1 MWSLSC
7 RKPGSWSA
15 LQVKGCSRSGCG
27 GAKMVGLA
35 ERWGCGVDREYDGVD
50 VARPNPARIYDYW
63 LGGSHNFAADRAVA
77 KRAAAEMPTLK
88 AAILANRAFLRRV
101 VKHLAAECGIRQF
114 LDLGSGVPTIGDVHE
129 IAQQVDPECRVVY
142 VDIEPVAVAHSRQIL
157 ADNPNARTIQADFR
171 TPAAILDHPRVR
183 EILDLTQPVAV
194 LMIAVLHFIPDDQ
207 DPGGIVRGYLRR
219 IGGGSYLALSHAAP
233 DIDHPQEQAAMIAEY
248 QRSTGVQFLHR
259 TPEDLGGW
267 LAGTEIQPPGIVLVN
282 QWRPDS
288 DAESILRTYGVL
300 ARKP

>member
-1 MWSLSC
+1 M
-7 RKPGSWSA
+7 
-15 LQVKGCSRSGCG
+15 
-27 GAKMVGLA
+27 
-35 ERWGCGVDREYDGVD
+35 EEYDGAQWPAEVD
-50 VARPNPARIYDYW
+50 VERPSPARIYDYL
-63 LGGSHNFAADRAVA
+63 LGGSHNFAADREVGQ
-77 KRAAAEMPTLK
+77 RAAEAMPTLR
-88 AAILANRAFLRRV
+88 AALRANRAFLRRV
-101 VKHLAAECGIRQF
+101 VKHLAAERGVRQF
-114 LDLGSGVPTIGDVHE
+114 LDLGSGVPTAGNVHE

-157 ADNPNARTIQADFR
+157 AGNPYARTIQADFR
-171 TPAAILDHPRVR
+171 APDAIIDHPQVR
-183 EILDLTQPVAV
+183 EMLDLTRPVAV

-219 IGGGSYLALSHAAP
+219 VGGGSYLALSHAAP
-233 DIDHPQEQAAMIAEY
+233 DLDHPQEQAAMVAEY

-282 QWRPDS
+282 QWHPDS
-288 DAESILRTYGVL
+288 DAESILRTYGVV